1 MPKPKEIVLNDSM
14 EKLNIV
20 GGFQLPKEYRSCLG
34 YGVRISRL
42 MPPKH
47 RRALK
52 FILEKKPSLTGILGG
67 RGCIKSSFCS
77 FLSIFRSAH
86 GDGDTVV
93 LSKSRYTYENFKW
106 AIGYAKSTNW
116 SIRHTPVKTFTYDAE
131 ELSFSKRNGTTTK
144 RITSHVYFLPADRE
158 QVLWGFCLGKNIRH
172 LWIEDGDQLDDTT
185 VHDFINSIPHL
196 EDIIVTFS
204 AGDTKFFDSNLYHY
218 YTSGKLFRFSY
229 EDVPTRYLGR
239 HFFNDV
245 NILRN
250 YNHDL
255 YIREYLGLP
264 VIKDRLYERMHRKEL
279 EILTNAAKF

>member
-14 EKLNIV
+14 EKLNLV
-20 GGFQLPKEYRSCLG
+20 RGFQLPKGYRSGLG
-34 YGVRISRL
+34 YGVRISSL

-67 RGCIKSSFCS
+67 KGCAKSSFCS
-77 FLSIFRSAH
+77 FLSILRSAH

-93 LSKSRYTYENFKW
+93 LSKSQYAHETFKW
-106 AIGYAKSTNW
+106 AIGYTKSPNW
-116 SIRHTPVKTFTYDAE
+116 SIRHMPVKTFIYDAE

-158 QVLWGFCLGKNIRH
+158 QTLRGFCIGKNIRH
-172 LWIEDGDQLDDTT
+172 LWIEDGDQLDYTT

-204 AGDTKFFDSNLYHY
+204 AEDSKFFDSNLYHY

-239 HFFNDV
+239 NFFKDA

-250 YNHDL
+250 YDHNMYVRK
-255 YIREYLGLP
+255 YIGLP
-264 VIKDRLYERMHRKEL
+264 VVEDKFYERLHHKEL
-279 EILTNAAKF
+279 EMLTNAAKF

>member
-1 MPKPKEIVLNDSM
+1 MEVVLNDSL
-14 EKLNIV
+14 EKLEAVSNGEI
-20 GGFQLPKEYRSCLG
+20 PIDYRNLLG
-34 YGVRISRL
+34 KGVRVASL
-42 MPPKH
+42 LPPKH

-77 FLSIFRSAH
+77 FLSILRSAH

-93 LSKSRYTYENFKW
+93 LSKSRYTHETFKW
-106 AIGYAKSTNW
+106 AIGYAKSPNW
-116 SIRHTPVKTFTYDAE
+116 SIRHMPVKTFTYDAE

-144 RITSHVYFLPADRE
+144 RITSRVYFLPADRE
-158 QVLWGFCLGKNIRH
+158 QVLRGFCLGKNIRH
-172 LWIEDGDQLDDTT
+172 LWIEDGDQLDDFS

-196 EDIIVTFS
+196 EDIIVTFMS
-204 AGDTKFFDSNLYHY
+204 GDSKFFDSNLYHY

-239 HFFNDV
+239 HFFKNA

-250 YNHDL
+250 YNRDI

-264 VIKDRLYERMHRKEL
+264 VIKDRLYERLHHKEL
-279 EILTNAAKF
+279 EMLTNAAKF

>member
-20 GGFQLPKEYRSCLG
+20 GGFQLPKEYRSGLG
-34 YGVRISRL
+34 YGVRISSL

-77 FLSIFRSAH
+77 FLSILRSAH

-93 LSKSRYTYENFKW
+93 LSKSRYTHETFKW
-106 AIGYAKSTNW
+106 AIGYAKSPNW

-144 RITSHVYFLPADRE
+144 RITSHVYFLPTDRE
-158 QVLWGFCLGKNIRH
+158 QVLRGFCLGKNIRH
-172 LWIEDGDQLDDTT
+172 LWIEDGDQLDDQT

-196 EDIIVTFS
+196 EDIIVTFMS
-204 AGDTKFFDSNLYHY
+204 GDPKFFDSNLYHY

-239 HFFNDV
+239 YFFIEADE
-245 NILRN
+245 LRN

-264 VIKDRLYERMHRKEL
+264 VVKDKIEKLRHHHEFEK
-279 EILTNAAKF
+279 LTNAAKF